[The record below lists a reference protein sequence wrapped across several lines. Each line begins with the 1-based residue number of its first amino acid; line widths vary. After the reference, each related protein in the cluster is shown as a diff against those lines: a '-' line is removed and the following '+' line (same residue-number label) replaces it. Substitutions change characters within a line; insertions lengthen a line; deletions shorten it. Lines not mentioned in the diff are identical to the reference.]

1 MVHHIRPLL
10 CARIQRLKDRIFSS
24 GMIPLALNSTAA
36 QGGYACDHR
45 IGCVGRASDVLQ
57 GEDVKAILKTNIMNH
72 TVQRHDALRA
82 FKGQYFHLIF
92 HGGGRMYMIWT
103 HLRFYNRHL
112 ANTMWYLQFH
122 FVCAKLFVSF
132 ILE

>member
-112 ANTMWYLQFH
+112 ANTM
-122 FVCAKLFVSF
+122 
-132 ILE
+132 

>member
-10 CARIQRLKDRIFSS
+10 CARIQRLKDRIFSG
-24 GMIPLALNSTAA
+24 GMVPLALNSTAA

-45 IGCVGRASDVLQ
+45 IGCVGRASNVLQ
-57 GEDVKAILKTNIMNH
+57 GEDVKAILKTNVMNH